1 MTRET
6 QMTSPFP
13 FGARLN
19 YGLKAAL
26 FACMAAMIS
35 SCGTMHPDSSTT
47 TGSIP
52 DDYRTKHPITLAE
65 VEHDLDIP
73 VATNDRGMTPA
84 NRDVVRGF
92 IQDYASLSTG
102 TMQIA
107 VPEGA
112 PNSAATPAAS
122 REIQKLLTENGVA
135 RSKIVLTSYVPKD
148 RNASAPVRMTFVA
161 VTALT
166 GECGQWPTDLFGPTV
181 IDNTN
186 WENFGCAS
194 QQNLAAQI
202 ANPSDLVGPRGMSPI
217 DAEERAQVISVYR
230 QGS

>member
-1 MTRET
+1 
-6 QMTSPFP
+6 
-13 FGARLN
+13 
-19 YGLKAAL
+19 
-26 FACMAAMIS
+26 
-35 SCGTMHPDSSTT
+35 
-47 TGSIP
+47 
-52 DDYRTKHPITLAE
+52 
-65 VEHDLDIP
+65 
-73 VATNDRGMTPA
+73 
-84 NRDVVRGF
+84 
-92 IQDYASLSTG
+92 
-102 TMQIA
+102 
-107 VPEGA
+107 
-112 PNSAATPAAS
+112 
-122 REIQKLLTENGVA
+122 
-135 RSKIVLTSYVPKD
+135 
-148 RNASAPVRMTFVA
+148 MTFVA